1 MKKLTR
7 KIHLALF
14 SPALLI
20 ATAFSNVNIGQAQT
34 SALKIVGRDA
44 ATNATTNLQV
54 WSGRSSV
61 IDFSQTGEVIMYIRL
76 ADPSR
81 AVFNTDAELK
91 TNQARTI
98 FVQPIQPLQFPGATT
113 ANITN
118 LFVKTR
124 SPEGIERL
132 YTFNVVHRDGQPT
145 NNGIAISTVVPGQEP
160 SVTLADNRTAA
171 IGDIER
177 GLDIAILR
185 GYTPPNDPVVFKVRE
200 FIALARNGTAIA
212 KAAEKTNLSMSVVIS
227 LGQLGISREL
237 LFGTPQTPS
246 PSLPSNSNLLNS
258 NPRKP

>member
-1 MKKLTR
+1 
-7 KIHLALF
+7 
-14 SPALLI
+14 
-20 ATAFSNVNIGQAQT
+20 
-34 SALKIVGRDA
+34 
-44 ATNATTNLQV
+44 
-54 WSGRSSV
+54 
-61 IDFSQTGEVIMYIRL
+61 MYIRL

-98 FVQPIQPLQFPGATT
+98 FVQPIQPLQFPGTTT

-171 IGDIER
+171 LRDIEG
-177 GLDIAILR
+177 GLDIAIRR

-200 FIALARNGTAIA
+200 FIARARNGTAIA

-227 LGQLGISREL
+227 LGQLGLSREPL
-237 LFGTPQTPS
+237 YEIPKTPS
-246 PSLPSNSNLLNS
+246 HKLSL
-258 NPRKP
+258 

>member
-1 MKKLTR
+1 VKKLTR
-7 KIHLALF
+7 KIRLALL
-14 SPALLI
+14 SPALII
-20 ATAFSNVNIGQAQT
+20 ATAFSTVNIGQAQT

-61 IDFSQTGEVIMYIRL
+61 IDFSQTGEVITYIRL

-160 SVTLADNRTAA
+160 SVTLADNRTATLR
-171 IGDIER
+171 DIEG
-177 GLDIAILR
+177 GLDIAIRR

-227 LGQLGISREL
+227 LGQLGLIREPL
-237 LFGTPQTPS
+237 YEIPKTPS
-246 PSLPSNSNLLNS
+246 HKLPPLTRTLGN
-258 NPRKP
+258 

>member
-1 MKKLTR
+1 MKKLNL
-7 KIHLALF
+7 KIRLALL
-14 SPALLI
+14 SPALII
-20 ATAFSNVNIGQAQT
+20 ATAFSTVDIGQAQT

-44 ATNATTNLQV
+44 AINATTNLQV

-61 IDFSQTGEVIMYIRL
+61 IDFSQTGEVIIYIRL

-91 TNQARTI
+91 TNRARTI

-132 YTFNVVHRDGQPT
+132 YIFNVVHRDGQPT

-160 SVTLADNRTAA
+160 SVTLADNRTAT

-177 GLDIAILR
+177 GLGIAIRR

-200 FIALARNGTAIA
+200 FIALARNGTGIA
-212 KAAEKTNLSMSVVIS
+212 KAAETTNLSMSVVIS
-227 LGQLGISREL
+227 LGQLGLSREPV
-237 LFGTPQTPS
+237 FEIPKTSSFSPS
-246 PSLPSNSNLLNS
+246 PLTLIPGN
-258 NPRKP
+258 

>member
-1 MKKLTR
+1 MNAVECWYHYFLDRQAYNNFAAYFFLAHIGSILTPS
-7 KIHLALF
+7 LF
-14 SPALLI
+14 QP
-20 ATAFSNVNIGQAQT
+20 GC
-34 SALKIVGRDA
+34 
-44 ATNATTNLQV
+44 
-54 WSGRSSV
+54 
-61 IDFSQTGEVIMYIRL
+61 YP
-76 ADPSR
+76 PS
-81 AVFNTDAELK
+81 AELK